1 MGIDYNVKIRGVD
14 KLVEGGWAKWSREIK
29 CSFMEAGLNGYL
41 DGTIKEPPAGSKID
55 ETTAW
60 MQYNTHIIGTLGCQV
75 DNSLA
80 QELTTIQLAADAWA
94 LLKSHTSQD
103 GIISKLNAMHTA
115 LTAKFSSSVETNT
128 TISEIH
134 ESLTQVF
141 INGVAPTLDEWFIV
155 LMLNVLDGSDYDWL
169 CKNLLTQFMNMK
181 ITPTSKEIIETINL
195 ARYETCVNTKQA
207 NAFK

>member
-1 MGIDYNVKIRGVD
+1 
-14 KLVEGGWAKWSREIK
+14 
-29 CSFMEAGLNGYL
+29 
-41 DGTIKEPPAGSKID
+41 
-55 ETTAW
+55 
-60 MQYNTHIIGTLGCQV
+60 MQYNTHIISTLGCQV

-80 QELTTIQLAADAWA
+80 QELTTVQLAADAWA

-141 INGVAPTLDEWFIV
+141 INGVAPTLDKWFIV
-155 LMLNVLDGSDYDWL
+155 LMLNALDGSNYDWL
-169 CKNLLTQFMNMK
+169 CKNLLTQFMNTK

-195 ARYETCVNTKQA
+195 AGYETCVNTKQA
-207 NAFK
+207 NAFKSGTRCA